1 MIRIYSREEFKDMV
15 DWDMIDSDAIDGWD
29 FPIEELD
36 YLLEEHDE
44 ESFVLI
50 DNRLYEIN
58 KGVE

>member
-1 MIRIYSREEFKDMV
+1 MIKIYSKEEMKNFEIV
-15 DWDMIDSDAIDGWD
+15 DNWD

-50 DNRLYEIN
+50 DNRLYE
-58 KGVE
+58 VEKVDNEK